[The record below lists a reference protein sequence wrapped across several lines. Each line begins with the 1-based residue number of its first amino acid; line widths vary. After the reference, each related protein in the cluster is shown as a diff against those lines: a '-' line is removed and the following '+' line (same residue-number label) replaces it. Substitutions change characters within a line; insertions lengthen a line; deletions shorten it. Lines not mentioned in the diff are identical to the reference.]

1 MELKNIISETLN
13 EIEKMAKTIDNGFNT
28 AQKTPS
34 FFKTPPHLQ
43 NTPNP
48 KNANAPLESK
58 NAAKIETQEKITE
71 EKEEE
76 LKEIITEEIV
86 QEKITEEKEEELKEI
101 ITEEIVQ
108 EKITEEKEE
117 ESKEIIT
124 EEITPKTPTQE
135 TPTQVLIPNERV
147 FLKGLL
153 ERTLVLFKGMQALE
167 EKEVLK
173 RLDLVARFLQYQLSV
188 LEKRLES
195 LERENTE

>member
-13 EIEKMAKTIDNGFNT
+13 EIEKMAKTIDNNFDT

-34 FFKTPPHLQ
+34 FFKTPPCLQ
-43 NTPNP
+43 NT
-48 KNANAPLESK
+48 KNAETPPMSNTEPK

-76 LKEIITEEIV
+76 V
-86 QEKITEEKEEELKEI
+86 P
-101 ITEEIVQ
+101 
-108 EKITEEKEE
+108 
-117 ESKEIIT
+117 EIIT
-124 EEITPKTPTQE
+124 EEITPKNPTQA
-135 TPTQVLIPNERV
+135 PISNERV
-147 FLKGLL
+147 FLKNLL
-153 ERTLVLFKGMQALE
+153 ERTLVLLKGMQALE
-167 EKEVLK
+167 EKEALE

>member
-13 EIEKMAKTIDNGFNT
+13 EIEKMAKTIDDGFDRV
-28 AQKTPS
+28 QKTPS
-34 FFKTPPHLQ
+34 FFKTTPHLQ

-48 KNANAPLESK
+48 KNANAPLEPK

-71 EKEEE
+71 EKEEAP
-76 LKEIITEEIV
+76 EIITEEIA
-86 QEKITEEKEEELKEI
+86 QEN
-101 ITEEIVQ
+101 
-108 EKITEEKEE
+108 
-117 ESKEIIT
+117 
-124 EEITPKTPTQE
+124 PTQA
-135 TPTQVLIPNERV
+135 LIPNERV

-167 EKEVLK
+167 EKEALK
-173 RLDLVARFLQYQLSV
+173 RLDLVARFLQYQLSA

>member
-13 EIEKMAKTIDNGFNT
+13 EIEKMAKTIDDGFDRT
-28 AQKTPS
+28 QKTPS

-48 KNANAPLESK
+48 KNANAPLEPK

-76 LKEIITEEIV
+76 LKEIIIEEIA
-86 QEKITEEKEEELKEI
+86 QEN
-101 ITEEIVQ
+101 
-108 EKITEEKEE
+108 
-117 ESKEIIT
+117 
-124 EEITPKTPTQE
+124 
-135 TPTQVLIPNERV
+135 PTQVLIPNERV

-167 EKEVLK
+167 EKEALK

>member
-13 EIEKMAKTIDNGFNT
+13 EIEKMAKTIDDGFNT

-43 NTPNP
+43 NTP
-48 KNANAPLESK
+48 KNANTPLEPK

-76 LKEIITEEIV
+76 ASEIITEEIA
-86 QEKITEEKEEELKEI
+86 
-101 ITEEIVQ
+101 
-108 EKITEEKEE
+108 
-117 ESKEIIT
+117 
-124 EEITPKTPTQE
+124 QE
-135 TPTQVLIPNERV
+135 TPMQAPIPNERV

-167 EKEVLK
+167 EKEALK
-173 RLDLVARFLQYQLSV
+173 RLDLVARFLQYQLSA

>member
-1 MELKNIISETLN
+1 MELKNIISETLS
-13 EIEKMAKTIDNGFNT
+13 EIEKMAKTIDDGFNV

-34 FFKTPPHLQ
+34 FFKTPPHLP

-48 KNANAPLESK
+48 KNTNAPLEPK

-76 LKEIITEEIV
+76 VPEIITEE
-86 QEKITEEKEEELKEI
+86 T
-101 ITEEIVQ
+101 
-108 EKITEEKEE
+108 
-117 ESKEIIT
+117 
-124 EEITPKTPTQE
+124 TPKTPKQA
-135 TPTQVLIPNERV
+135 PIPNERV
-147 FLKGLL
+147 FLKNLL

-167 EKEVLK
+167 EKEALK

>member
-1 MELKNIISETLN
+1 MELKNIISETLS
-13 EIEKMAKTIDNGFNT
+13 EIEKMAKTIDNNFD
-28 AQKTPS
+28 AVQKTPS
-34 FFKTPPHLQ
+34 FFKTPPNLQ

-48 KNANAPLESK
+48 KNANTPLEPK
-58 NAAKIETQEKITE
+58 NAAKIET
-71 EKEEE
+71 
-76 LKEIITEEIV
+76 
-86 QEKITEEKEEELKEI
+86 
-101 ITEEIVQ
+101 Q

-124 EEITPKTPTQE
+124 EEITPKTPTQK
-135 TPTQVLIPNERV
+135 TPTQAPIPNERV

-167 EKEVLK
+167 EKEALK
-173 RLDLVARFLQYQLSV
+173 RLDLVARFLQYQLSA

>member
-1 MELKNIISETLN
+1 MAGRMELKNIISETLN
-13 EIEKMAKTIDNGFNT
+13 EIEKMAKTIDDGFNT
-28 AQKTPS
+28 AQKAPS

-48 KNANAPLESK
+48 KNANTPLESK

-71 EKEEE
+71 EN
-76 LKEIITEEIV
+76 
-86 QEKITEEKEEELKEI
+86 TEEKEEAQGI
-101 ITEEIVQ
+101 IIEEI
-108 EKITEEKEE
+108 
-117 ESKEIIT
+117 
-124 EEITPKTPTQE
+124 TQE
-135 TPTQVLIPNERV
+135 TPTQALIPNERV

-167 EKEVLK
+167 EKEAMK
-173 RLDLVARFLQYQLSV
+173 RLDLVARFLQYQLSA

>member
-13 EIEKMAKTIDNGFNT
+13 EIEKMAKTIDDGFNT
-28 AQKTPS
+28 VQKTPS
-34 FFKTPPHLQ
+34 FFKTPPNLQ

-48 KNANAPLESK
+48 KNANTPLESK

-76 LKEIITEEIV
+76 V
-86 QEKITEEKEEELKEI
+86 P
-101 ITEEIVQ
+101 
-108 EKITEEKEE
+108 
-117 ESKEIIT
+117 EIIT
-124 EEITPKTPTQE
+124 EEITQE
-135 TPTQVLIPNERV
+135 NPTQVLIPNERV
-147 FLKGLL
+147 FLKNLL
-153 ERTLVLFKGMQALE
+153 ERTLVLFQGMQALE
-167 EKEVLK
+167 EKDALK

>member
-1 MELKNIISETLN
+1 MELKNIISETLS
-13 EIEKMAKTIDNGFNT
+13 EIEKMAKTIDDGFNT

-34 FFKTPPHLQ
+34 FFKTPTHLQ

-48 KNANAPLESK
+48 KNANAPLEPK

-76 LKEIITEEIV
+76 LKEIITEEIT
-86 QEKITEEKEEELKEI
+86 QE
-101 ITEEIVQ
+101 
-108 EKITEEKEE
+108 
-117 ESKEIIT
+117 
-124 EEITPKTPTQE
+124 TPTQE
-135 TPTQVLIPNERV
+135 TPTQALIPNERV

-153 ERTLVLFKGMQALE
+153 ERTLVLFKGIQALE
-167 EKEVLK
+167 EKEALK

>member
-1 MELKNIISETLN
+1 MELKNIISETLS
-13 EIEKMAKTIDNGFNT
+13 EIEKMAKTIDDGFDRV
-28 AQKTPS
+28 QKTPS

-48 KNANAPLESK
+48 KNANASLEPK

-76 LKEIITEEIV
+76 AP
-86 QEKITEEKEEELKEI
+86 
-101 ITEEIVQ
+101 
-108 EKITEEKEE
+108 
-117 ESKEIIT
+117 EIIT
-124 EEITPKTPTQE
+124 EEITPKNPTQE
-135 TPTQVLIPNERV
+135 TPTQALIPNERV
-147 FLKGLL
+147 FLKNLL

-167 EKEVLK
+167 EKEALK
-173 RLDLVARFLQYQLSV
+173 RLDLVARFLQYQLSA

>member
-13 EIEKMAKTIDNGFNT
+13 EIEKMAKTIDDGFNT

-34 FFKTPPHLQ
+34 FFKTPPNLQ

-48 KNANAPLESK
+48 KNANTPLESK

-71 EKEEE
+71 EN
-76 LKEIITEEIV
+76 
-86 QEKITEEKEEELKEI
+86 TEEKEEETPEI
-101 ITEEIVQ
+101 II
-108 EKITEEKEE
+108 
-117 ESKEIIT
+117 
-124 EEITPKTPTQE
+124 EEITPKNPTQA
-135 TPTQVLIPNERV
+135 PIPNERV
-147 FLKGLL
+147 FLKNLL
-153 ERTLVLFKGMQALE
+153 ERTLVLLKGMQALE
-167 EKEVLK
+167 EKEALK

>member
-1 MELKNIISETLN
+1 MELKNIISETLS

-28 AQKTPS
+28 VQKTPS

-48 KNANAPLESK
+48 KNANAPLEPK
-58 NAAKIETQEKITE
+58 NAAKIET
-71 EKEEE
+71 
-76 LKEIITEEIV
+76 
-86 QEKITEEKEEELKEI
+86 
-101 ITEEIVQ
+101 Q

-124 EEITPKTPTQE
+124 EEIVQENPTQA
-135 TPTQVLIPNERV
+135 LIPNERV
-147 FLKGLL
+147 FLKKLL

-167 EKEVLK
+167 EKEALK
-173 RLDLVARFLQYQLSV
+173 RLDLVARFLQYQLSA

>member
-13 EIEKMAKTIDNGFNT
+13 EIEKMAKTIDDGFNT

-34 FFKTPPHLQ
+34 FFKTPSHLQ
-43 NTPNP
+43 NTPNL
-48 KNANAPLESK
+48 KNANAPLEPK
-58 NAAKIETQEKITE
+58 NAAKIET
-71 EKEEE
+71 
-76 LKEIITEEIV
+76 
-86 QEKITEEKEEELKEI
+86 
-101 ITEEIVQ
+101 Q

-124 EEITPKTPTQE
+124 EEITPKNPTQE
-135 TPTQVLIPNERV
+135 TPTQALIPNERV

-167 EKEVLK
+167 EKEALK
-173 RLDLVARFLQYQLSV
+173 RLDLVARFLQYQLSA

>member
-13 EIEKMAKTIDNGFNT
+13 EIEKMAKTIDDGFNT
-28 AQKTPS
+28 VQKTPS

-48 KNANAPLESK
+48 KNANTPLESK
-58 NAAKIETQEKITE
+58 NATKIETQEKITE

-76 LKEIITEEIV
+76 A
-86 QEKITEEKEEELKEI
+86 
-101 ITEEIVQ
+101 
-108 EKITEEKEE
+108 
-117 ESKEIIT
+117 KEIIT
-124 EEITPKTPTQE
+124 EEITPKN
-135 TPTQVLIPNERV
+135 PTQVLISNERV

-153 ERTLVLFKGMQALE
+153 ERTLVLFQGMQALE
-167 EKEVLK
+167 EKEALK

>member
-1 MELKNIISETLN
+1 MAGRMELKNIISETLN

-48 KNANAPLESK
+48 KNANAPLEPK

-76 LKEIITEEIV
+76 LKEIITEEIT
-86 QEKITEEKEEELKEI
+86 QEN
-101 ITEEIVQ
+101 
-108 EKITEEKEE
+108 
-117 ESKEIIT
+117 
-124 EEITPKTPTQE
+124 PTQA
-135 TPTQVLIPNERV
+135 LIPNERV

-167 EKEVLK
+167 EKEALK
-173 RLDLVARFLQYQLSV
+173 RLDLVARFLQYQLST

-195 LERENTE
+195 VERENTE

>member
-48 KNANAPLESK
+48 KNANAPLEPK
-58 NAAKIETQEKITE
+58 NAAKIETQEKIAE
-71 EKEEE
+71 EKEEA
-76 LKEIITEEIV
+76 
-86 QEKITEEKEEELKEI
+86 Q
-101 ITEEIVQ
+101 
-108 EKITEEKEE
+108 
-117 ESKEIIT
+117 EIIT
-124 EEITPKTPTQE
+124 EEITPQTPKQA
-135 TPTQVLIPNERV
+135 PISNERV

-167 EKEVLK
+167 EKDALK
-173 RLDLVARFLQYQLSV
+173 RLDLVARFLQYQLSA

>member
-1 MELKNIISETLN
+1 MAGRMELKNIISETLS
-13 EIEKMAKTIDNGFNT
+13 EIEKMAKTIDNNFD
-28 AQKTPS
+28 AVQKTLS
-34 FFKTPPHLQ
+34 FFKTPSHLQ

-48 KNANAPLESK
+48 KNANTPLESK

-76 LKEIITEEIV
+76 VPEIIIEEIA
-86 QEKITEEKEEELKEI
+86 QEN
-101 ITEEIVQ
+101 
-108 EKITEEKEE
+108 
-117 ESKEIIT
+117 
-124 EEITPKTPTQE
+124 PA
-135 TPTQVLIPNERV
+135 QVLISNERV
-147 FLKGLL
+147 FLKNLL

-167 EKEVLK
+167 EKEAMK

>member
-1 MELKNIISETLN
+1 MAGRMELKNIISETLN
-13 EIEKMAKTIDNGFNT
+13 EIEKMAKTIDDGFNT

-48 KNANAPLESK
+48 KNANTPLESK

-71 EKEEE
+71 ENTEEKEEE
-76 LKEIITEEIV
+76 TPEIITEEIA
-86 QEKITEEKEEELKEI
+86 QEN
-101 ITEEIVQ
+101 
-108 EKITEEKEE
+108 
-117 ESKEIIT
+117 
-124 EEITPKTPTQE
+124 
-135 TPTQVLIPNERV
+135 PTQVLIPNERV

-167 EKEVLK
+167 EKDALK
-173 RLDLVARFLQYQLSV
+173 RLDLVARFLQYQLSA

>member
-1 MELKNIISETLN
+1 MAGRMELKNIISETLN
-13 EIEKMAKTIDNGFNT
+13 EIEKMAKTIDDGFDRV
-28 AQKTPS
+28 QKTPS

-48 KNANAPLESK
+48 KNANTPLEPK

-71 EKEEE
+71 EKEE
-76 LKEIITEEIV
+76 IP
-86 QEKITEEKEEELKEI
+86 
-101 ITEEIVQ
+101 
-108 EKITEEKEE
+108 
-117 ESKEIIT
+117 EIIT
-124 EEITPKTPTQE
+124 EEITQKTPTQE
-135 TPTQVLIPNERV
+135 TPTQAPILNERV

-167 EKEVLK
+167 EKEALK
-173 RLDLVARFLQYQLSV
+173 RLDLVARFLQYQLSA

>member
-13 EIEKMAKTIDNGFNT
+13 EIEKMAKTIDDGFNT

-48 KNANAPLESK
+48 KNANTPLEPK

-71 EKEEE
+71 ENTEEKEEE
-76 LKEIITEEIV
+76 TPEIITEEIA
-86 QEKITEEKEEELKEI
+86 
-101 ITEEIVQ
+101 
-108 EKITEEKEE
+108 
-117 ESKEIIT
+117 
-124 EEITPKTPTQE
+124 QE
-135 TPTQVLIPNERV
+135 TPTQALIPNERV

-153 ERTLVLFKGMQALE
+153 ERTLVLLKGMQALE
-167 EKEVLK
+167 EKEAMK